1 VNKKEVAMSIRLSS
15 ALAVAI
21 AINFWLPSLSA
32 AVEFTIV
39 GPRATGMGGTG
50 VAATTDALATYWNPA
65 GLAMEQSVDIQV
77 QGGVHA
83 IDRLGVRET
92 LDDINNISQTD
103 ISGANQARLQG
114 FLDRLNAPGASVSG
128 SGSAGL
134 YFKGYR
140 DDHAFGFNVSDVA
153 TGGVTVPTPLTISV
167 GTTLNVNGQ
176 LALRGLEAR
185 QAAFSYAHAFFDKT
199 LAFGATAKII
209 QGAAY
214 SGRASVFGTEGGL
227 GFTSDIGK
235 ATISTTFS
243 LDAGAVY
250 KPTSWL
256 RLGVVGKDLTQPTFD
271 APGGEEFKL
280 LPQVRAGVAVNPY
293 SSLTLTADADI
304 TSNKTLLPGVKS
316 RVIGVGAE
324 QTLFDVLALRVGA
337 LKNVEDAKSVVMPT
351 AGLGLKIFALRL
363 DLGGGYDFQAR
374 QAMASGALGLTF

>member
-1 VNKKEVAMSIRLSS
+1 MSINLKRLLVP
-15 ALAVAI
+15 LAVVI
-21 AINFWLPSLSA
+21 AINFWLPSPSA

-65 GLAMEQSVDIQV
+65 GLAMEQSVDIQI

-83 IDRLGVRET
+83 VDRLGVRET
-92 LDDINNISQTD
+92 LDDINNISPTD
-103 ISGANQARLQG
+103 ITAPNLARLQG
-114 FLDRLNAPGASVSG
+114 FLNRLNAPGASVSG

-134 YFKGYR
+134 YFKGYLGN
-140 DDHAFGFNVSDVA
+140 HSFGFNLSDVA
-153 TGGVTVPTPLTISV
+153 VGGLSVPTPLTAGVSGSSLV
-167 GTTLNVNGQ
+167 VSGQ
-176 LALRGLEAR
+176 LALRGLVAN

-199 LAFGATAKII
+199 LAVGATAKII

-227 GFTSDIGK
+227 GFISDIGK
-235 ATISTTFS
+235 ATISTAFS
-243 LDAGAVY
+243 LDAGAIY

-271 APGGEEFKL
+271 APQGEEFKL

-324 QTLFDVLALRVGA
+324 QTLFNFLALRAGA
-337 LKNVEDAKSVVMPT
+337 FKNVEDAKSIITPT
-351 AGLGLKIFALRL
+351 AGIGLRLFALRL
-363 DLGGGYDFQAR
+363 DLGGGYDFRER
-374 QAMASGALGLTF
+374 QIMASGALGFSF

>member
-1 VNKKEVAMSIRLSS
+1 MSINLKRLLPV
-15 ALAVAI
+15 LAV
-21 AINFWLPSLSA
+21 AINFWLPSPSA

-103 ISGANQARLQG
+103 VSAANQARLQG
-114 FLDRLNAPGASVSG
+114 FLNRLNAPGASVSG

-134 YFKGYR
+134 YFKGYLGN
-140 DDHAFGFNVSDVA
+140 HSFGFNLSDVA
-153 TGGVTVPTPLTISV
+153 VGGLSVPTPLTAGVSGSSLV
-167 GTTLNVNGQ
+167 VNGQ
-176 LALRGLEAR
+176 LALRGLEVR

-199 LAFGATAKII
+199 LAIGATAKII

-235 ATISTTFS
+235 STISTAFS
-243 LDAGAVY
+243 LDAGAIY

-324 QTLFDVLALRVGA
+324 QTLFNFLALRAGA
-337 LKNVEDAKSVVMPT
+337 FKNVEDAKSIITPT
-351 AGLGLKIFALRL
+351 AGIGLRLFALRL
-363 DLGGGYDFQAR
+363 DLGGGYDFREHQI
-374 QAMASGALGLTF
+374 MASGALGFSF